1 MLLSRVGKKSKL
13 TAHQTKNLEID
24 ALVFFSEHFCSRNKR
39 KTNTRKPKQKTNPPS
54 KTVVPSIDSTF
65 SASFF
70 ERTADFGHVPGV
82 RLQVLDDFS
91 IACAW
96 TGRTHRMSPMPT
108 RLICKETLIVT
119 PSFVSS
125 TPQRQPNQATRLE
138 RNPTLFLLQK
148 NLHPKQL
155 LAP

>member
-1 MLLSRVGKKSKL
+1 MLLSRVGKVEIDSPSDE
-13 TAHQTKNLEID
+13 NLEID

-39 KTNTRKPKQKTNPPS
+39 KTNTRKPKQKKNPPS

-96 TGRTHRMSPMPT
+96 TEGVDMGCAGKVFRT
-108 RLICKETLIVT
+108 V
-119 PSFVSS
+119 F
-125 TPQRQPNQATRLE
+125 
-138 RNPTLFLLQK
+138 
-148 NLHPKQL
+148 
-155 LAP
+155 

>member
-13 TAHQTKNLEID
+13 TAHQTKTSKLT
-24 ALVFFSEHFCSRNKR
+24 LSCSSVNIFVQENKR
-39 KTNTRKPKQKTNPPS
+39 KTDTRKPKQKTNPPS

-96 TGRTHRMSPMPT
+96 TVRVLKLLYTQSHLKYYDGNYEDRTCRMCILTSQTGRCGNHHVLYYSGVRIS
-108 RLICKETLIVT
+108 
-119 PSFVSS
+119 
-125 TPQRQPNQATRLE
+125 
-138 RNPTLFLLQK
+138 LL
-148 NLHPKQL
+148 P
-155 LAP
+155 

>member
-13 TAHQTKNLEID
+13 TAHQTKTSKLMLSCSSVNIFVQEITKK
-24 ALVFFSEHFCSRNKR
+24 N
-39 KTNTRKPKQKTNPPS
+39 NTRKPKQKTNPPS

-82 RLQVLDDFS
+82 RLQVPDDFS

-96 TGRTHRMSPMPT
+96 TDSL
-108 RLICKETLIVT
+108 RLRHVAMFLWKHSVAQNINC
-119 PSFVSS
+119 
-125 TPQRQPNQATRLE
+125 
-138 RNPTLFLLQK
+138 TLFS
-148 NLHPKQL
+148 
-155 LAP
+155 AG